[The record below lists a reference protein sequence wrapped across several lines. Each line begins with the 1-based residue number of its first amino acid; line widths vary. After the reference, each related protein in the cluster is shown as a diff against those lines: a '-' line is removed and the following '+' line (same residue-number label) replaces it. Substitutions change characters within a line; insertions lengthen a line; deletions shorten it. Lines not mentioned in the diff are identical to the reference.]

1 MKKNNIIK
9 VYNYFLLN
17 KGKSIKGYELD
28 DVHLGS
34 TCFFLFFK
42 KNNISIKLFVTSN
55 HVDREVIN
63 EGVKYCGEV
72 ILSDS
77 HTYRNYKN
85 LGGLIESMM
94 NYEEDLTSEVLDL
107 GINWD

>member
-34 TCFFLFFK
+34 TSFFLFFTK
-42 KNNISIKLFVTSN
+42 KDIAIKLFVTRTY
-55 HVDREVIN
+55 VDREVVSMEEN
-63 EGVKYCGEV
+63 PCGEF
-72 ILSDS
+72 ILKDS
-77 HTYRNYKN
+77 HTYRSHKN

-94 NYEEDLTSEVLDL
+94 KYEEDLTSEVLDL